1 MRRKHQRPMPMFSE
15 FLQRGKNDNDEVSS
29 EEDNTI
35 IAIK

>member
-1 MRRKHQRPMPMFSE
+1 MRREHERPMSMFSE

-29 EEDNTI
+29 ERDNTI